1 MAQTTGPSIC
11 SSWTGSIGIFLIL
24 LLGIAITACAQN
36 PALYS
41 PGDDQL
47 DAEPFSDF
55 ADYQNRARAYLEANL
70 TPVEGFPRSD
80 QVDWNLPFS
89 LPPADHCAEAPE
101 TGLLLIH
108 GLSDSPFVFRDLAR
122 ALSVR
127 CIGVRTLLLQ
137 GHGTRPGDMVK
148 ASADVW
154 REQVRQQMADL
165 AREVDHL
172 FIGGFSLGGALA
184 TEYALSGQQ
193 PQVDGII
200 ALAPAWRLNGL
211 DNYLWLAG
219 IADLFADF
227 VEEEPELNPVK
238 YESVTLNAGSQL
250 ADVLG
255 QTQRLLEQ
263 PAAPLPPLFL
273 VATEADSVIDLGY
286 LVQTFRQ
293 RFRHPDNRM
302 LVFRDLRKPWPDNWA
317 DPRIQSLDSY
327 LPEENILEFS
337 HQALAIA
344 PDNELYGRG
353 APLQRCLE
361 PNNLTLAECRKLP
374 AGQLWFSAWHDDPRP
389 VPTSRL
395 TYNPWFDVLS
405 GHMAAFIRRQTPH

>member
-1 MAQTTGPSIC
+1 MC
-11 SSWTGSIGIFLIL
+11 SSRTQSIGAFLVL
-24 LLGIAITACAQN
+24 LLSFACTACVQN
-36 PALYS
+36 TALYT
-41 PGDDQL
+41 PGDDRL

-55 ADYQNRARAYLEANL
+55 TDYQHRVRAYLESNL
-70 TPVEGFPRSD
+70 TPVEGFRRS
-80 QVDWNLPFS
+80 QQLDWNLPYTM
-89 LPPADHCAEAPE
+89 PPGAHCSDSPT
-101 TGLLLIH
+101 TGILLIH
-108 GLSDSPFVFRDLAR
+108 GLSDSPFLFRDLAR

-137 GHGTRPGDMVK
+137 GHGTRPGDMIH
-148 ASADVW
+148 ARAEVW
-154 REQVRQQMADL
+154 RAQVRQHVAAL
-165 AREVDHL
+165 AEEVDHL

-184 TEYALSGQQ
+184 TEYALSGQR
-193 PQVDGII
+193 PRVDGLV
-200 ALAPAWRLNGL
+200 ALAPAWQLNGL
-211 DNYLWLAG
+211 EDYLWLAG

-250 ADVLG
+250 ADVLNH
-255 QTQRLLEQ
+255 TRKLLEQ
-263 PAAPLPPLFL
+263 PEAPLPPLFL
-273 VATEADSVIDLGY
+273 VATEADSVIDLAY
-286 LVQTFRQ
+286 LTQTFRQ
-293 RFRHPDNRM
+293 RFRHPDSRM
-302 LVFRDLRKPWPDNWA
+302 LVFRDLRKPWPEAWA

-361 PNNLTLAECRKLP
+361 PNNVPLTECHRLP

-405 GHMAAFIRRQTPH
+405 GHMAAFIRRQTQR